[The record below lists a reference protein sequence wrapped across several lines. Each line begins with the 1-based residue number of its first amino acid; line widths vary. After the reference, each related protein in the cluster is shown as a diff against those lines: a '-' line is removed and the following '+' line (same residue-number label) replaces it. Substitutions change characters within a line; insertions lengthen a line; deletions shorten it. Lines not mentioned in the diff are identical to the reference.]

1 MGKKGEKMLRHVC
14 NKLEVEGW
22 MFRSPFQ
29 RGMRKQTNKNRTRG
43 QEKSRESH
51 EINRAED

>member
-22 MFRSPFQ
+22 IFRSPFQ
-29 RGMRKQTNKNRTRG
+29 RGKRKYRIISLICG
-43 QEKSRESH
+43 
-51 EINRAED
+51 I